1 MTQDYRVFLPKT
13 DFPMRGDMPKREP
26 EIAKKWQDLSDKDP
40 DFILHDGPPYA
51 NGAIHIGH
59 ALNKIL
65 KDVINRTQRM
75 LGRRV
80 AYIPGWD
87 CHGLPIEWKIEEE
100 YRKAKKAKTD
110 DVLAFRG
117 ECRRYAADW
126 IEKQKK
132 DFQRLGIDAAW
143 NQSYVTL
150 DKDIEAQIA
159 AEILTVYEK
168 GLLYRGF
175 RPVLWS
181 VIEQTALAEAEV
193 EYHPHTSTAVYVAFP
208 ITHSPLPA
216 LSDAHVV
223 IWTTTPW
230 TLPANAALAA
240 NPELEYVL
248 VEAEGRRLVLAE
260 ALAEKTL
267 AVLGL
272 QGTLKERFTG
282 TALAGLVAAHP
293 LAVQGYTGPRPLI
306 LADFVTADTGTGFV
320 HIAPAHGEDDF
331 ACFPKGQD
339 FPQVVRGDGTYTATT
354 PLFAGQHIFKAKT
367 AILEALSAAGALL
380 HAADFEHSYPHSWR
394 SKAPLIYL
402 ATPQWFINLNSGVR
416 QAALDA
422 CEHVKF
428 FPEEGKKRL
437 TSTIAAR
444 PDWCVSRQRAWGVPI
459 PLFVHRDTGES
470 LSITEALKKRILDS
484 FHEES
489 ADAWW
494 IKDVHFYLNGI
505 VTDPSQYQKVT
516 DILDVWFDSG
526 ASHSY
531 VFPDKEA
538 KDYPVADL
546 YLEGSDQHRGWFQA
560 SLLEAVA
567 TRGAAPFKQVLT
579 HGFVLD
585 EAGRKM
591 SKSLGNVVSPQ
602 EVVDKYGADV
612 LRLWVITQDY
622 ENDLRIGKGILEQT
636 AEKYRQFRNTLRY
649 LLGATAGYDAEKE
662 AIRPEEEEQIPDL
675 EKEIYAQLSELND
688 AAKELGRNYAFRR
701 FYTTLHDFC
710 VDVLSAFYLD
720 IRKDALYCDAPDS
733 LRRRACRKLLIDI
746 LDCLNAW
753 LAPVLPFTAEEVW
766 AARGKD
772 GSVHQ
777 QKFPKIE
784 IGSFSQ
790 GPDGNNIPFG
800 IDIKSN
806 FLRPFGRDGKF
817 RAVRRVVLGALEKAR
832 AAKEIGSSLQA
843 AVTLYLPAPNNVKK
857 NSNLL
862 RVNEQDLPDPASKKI
877 DWAEICIVSHVV
889 MKTDTPPAAAFRLA
903 DVPDVAVVV
912 SRAEGEKCPRCW
924 QVGAAGMG
932 TNANHPEL
940 CGRCAEAEDH
950 A

>member
-1 MTQDYRVFLPKT
+1 MTKDYPVFLPKT
-13 DFPMRGDMPKREP
+13 DFPMRGDLPKREP
-26 EIAKKWQDLSDKDP
+26 DIAKNWQSLSQKDLENQKDQEC
-40 DFILHDGPPYA
+40 FILHDGPPYA

-75 LGRRV
+75 LGKKV
-80 AYIPGWD
+80 VFIPGWD
-87 CHGLPIEWKIEEE
+87 CHGLPIEWKIEED

-110 DVLAFRG
+110 NVLAFRE
-117 ECRRYAADW
+117 ECRRYAAEW
-126 IEKQKK
+126 IEKQKE
-132 DFQRLGIDAAW
+132 DFKRLGIDALW
-143 NQSYVTL
+143 DKPYVTM
-150 DKDIEAQIA
+150 DKHIEAQIA
-159 AEILTVYEK
+159 GEILTVYEK
-168 GLLYRGF
+168 GLLYPGF
-175 RPVLWS
+175 RPILWS

-208 ITHSPLPA
+208 VIHSPLAA
-216 LSDAHVV
+216 LANAEVV

-240 NPELEYVL
+240 NPALDYVL
-248 VEAEGRRLVLAE
+248 VEAEGRRLILAE

-272 QGTLKERFTG
+272 QGTLKERFPG

-293 LAVQGYTGPRPLI
+293 LAAQGYTGQRPLI

-354 PLFAGQHIFKAKT
+354 PLFAGQHIFKVKT
-367 AILEALSAAGALL
+367 AILEALGAAGALL

-402 ATPQWFINLNSGVR
+402 ATPQWFINLNTGVR
-416 QAALDA
+416 QEALDA
-422 CEHVKF
+422 CEQVKF

-444 PDWCVSRQRAWGVPI
+444 PDWCVSRQRTWGVPI
-459 PLFVHRDTGES
+459 PLFVHRDTGEP
-470 LSITEALKKRILDS
+470 LLPITESLRKKLREQILDS
-484 FHEES
+484 FHNEG

-494 IKDVHFYLNGI
+494 TKDVHFYLNEI
-505 VTDPSQYQKVT
+505 VNNPADYQKVT

-531 VFPDKEA
+531 VFPDK
-538 KDYPVADL
+538 KDSDYPVADL

-560 SLLEAVA
+560 SLLESVA
-567 TRGAAPFKQVLT
+567 TREKAPFRQVLT

-591 SKSLGNVVSPQ
+591 SKSLGNVISPQ

-662 AIRPEEEEQIPDL
+662 AIKDGEQIPDL
-675 EKEIYAQLSELND
+675 EQYVDLQLDTLKQSAQR
-688 AAKELGRNYAFRR
+688 LGITYDFRR
-701 FYTTLHDFC
+701 FYNDLHAFC
-710 VDVLSAFYLD
+710 VDDLSAFYLD

-733 LRRRACRKLLIDI
+733 LRRRACRGLLVE
-746 LDCLNAW
+746 LLHCLNTL
-753 LAPVLPFTAEEVW
+753 LAPILPFTAEEAWV
-766 AARGKD
+766 ARGKD
-772 GSVHQ
+772 GSIHQ
-777 QKFPKIE
+777 QFFQDPSHRSYSKGF
-784 IGSFSQ
+784 
-790 GPDGNNIPFG
+790 FG
-800 IDIKSN
+800 ADIKDLSKDS
-806 FLRPFGRDGKF
+806 FYAFRRGGTLRTI
-817 RAVRRVVLGALEKAR
+817 RRVVLGALEKAR

-843 AVTLYLPAPNNVKK
+843 AITLYMPQNPAPTAN
-857 NSNLL
+857 
-862 RVNEQDLPDPASKKI
+862 
-877 DWAEICIVSHVV
+877 WAEICIVSKAEVT
-889 MKTDTPPAAAFRLA
+889 TDIPPADAFRLA

-912 SRAEGEKCPRCW
+912 TRAEGEKCPRCW

-932 TNANHPEL
+932 SDANHPEL
-940 CGRCAEAEDH
+940 CGRCAEAVKEY

>member
-1 MTQDYRVFLPKT
+1 
-13 DFPMRGDMPKREP
+13 
-26 EIAKKWQDLSDKDP
+26 
-40 DFILHDGPPYA
+40 
-51 NGAIHIGH
+51 
-59 ALNKIL
+59 
-65 KDVINRTQRM
+65 
-75 LGRRV
+75 
-80 AYIPGWD
+80 
-87 CHGLPIEWKIEEE
+87 
-100 YRKAKKAKTD
+100 
-110 DVLAFRG
+110 
-117 ECRRYAADW
+117 
-126 IEKQKK
+126 
-132 DFQRLGIDAAW
+132 
-143 NQSYVTL
+143 
-150 DKDIEAQIA
+150 
-159 AEILTVYEK
+159 
-168 GLLYRGF
+168 
-175 RPVLWS
+175 
-181 VIEQTALAEAEV
+181 
-193 EYHPHTSTAVYVAFP
+193 
-208 ITHSPLPA
+208 LPA
-216 LSDAHVV
+216 RSDAHVV

-354 PLFAGQHIFKAKT
+354 PLVAGQHIFKAKT

-484 FHEES
+484 FHEEG

-662 AIRPEEEEQIPDL
+662 AIKPNEQIPDL
-675 EKEIYAQLSELND
+675 EKYIY
-688 AAKELGRNYAFRR
+688 KELKELKFRAGKLSNNYKFRR
-701 FYTTLHDFC
+701 FYTGLHAFC
-710 VDVLSAFYLD
+710 VYDLSAFYLD
-720 IRKDALYCDAPDS
+720 IRKDALYCDAPKS
-733 LRRRACRKLLIDI
+733 LRRRACRQLLIEL

-753 LAPVLPFTAEEVW
+753 LAPVLPFTAEEVR
-766 AARGKD
+766 AARGKK
-772 GSVHQ
+772 SSIHKE
-777 QKFPKIE
+777 KFPSPPSDQPVYIDNESINE
-784 IGSFSQ
+784 IDDELHRAFQRG
-790 GPDGNNIPFG
+790 GTLRNI
-800 IDIKSN
+800 
-806 FLRPFGRDGKF
+806 
-817 RAVRRVVLGALEKAR
+817 RRVISGAVEKAR

-843 AVTLYLPAPNNVKK
+843 SVTLYLSEKPTR
-857 NSNLL
+857 S
-862 RVNEQDLPDPASKKI
+862 R
-877 DWAEICIVSHVV
+877 DWAELFIVSHVV
-889 MKTDTPPAAAFRLA
+889 IKTDTPPAAAFRLA

>member
-100 YRKAKKAKTD
+100 YRKVKKAKTD

-293 LAVQGYTGPRPLI
+293 LAAQGYTGPRPLI

-422 CEHVKF
+422 CEQVKF

-470 LSITEALKKRILDS
+470 LSITEALKKQILDS
-484 FHEES
+484 FHAEG

-494 IKDVHFYLNGI
+494 THDVGFYLNGI
-505 VTDPSQYQKVT
+505 VDNPKDYQKVT

-531 VFPDKEA
+531 VFPGKA
-538 KDYPVADL
+538 YPVADL

-591 SKSLGNVVSPQ
+591 SKSLGNVVAPQ

-662 AIRPEEEEQIPDL
+662 AIKPNEQIPDL
-675 EKEIYAQLSELND
+675 EKYIY
-688 AAKELGRNYAFRR
+688 KELKELKFRAGKLSNNYKFRR
-701 FYTTLHDFC
+701 FYTGLHAFC
-710 VDVLSAFYLD
+710 VYDLSAFYLD
-720 IRKDALYCDAPDS
+720 IRKDALYCDAPKS
-733 LRRRACRKLLIDI
+733 LRRRACRQLLIEL

-766 AARGKD
+766 AARGKK
-772 GSVHQ
+772 SSIHKE
-777 QKFPKIE
+777 KFPSPPSDQPVYIDNESINE
-784 IGSFSQ
+784 IDDELHRAFQRG
-790 GPDGNNIPFG
+790 GTLRNI
-800 IDIKSN
+800 
-806 FLRPFGRDGKF
+806 
-817 RAVRRVVLGALEKAR
+817 RRVISGAVEKAR

-843 AVTLYLPAPNNVKK
+843 SVTLYLSEKPTR
-857 NSNLL
+857 S
-862 RVNEQDLPDPASKKI
+862 R
-877 DWAEICIVSHVV
+877 DWAELFIVSHVV
-889 MKTDTPPAAAFRLA
+889 IKTDTPPAAAFRLA

-940 CGRCAEAEDH
+940 CGRCAEAEDY